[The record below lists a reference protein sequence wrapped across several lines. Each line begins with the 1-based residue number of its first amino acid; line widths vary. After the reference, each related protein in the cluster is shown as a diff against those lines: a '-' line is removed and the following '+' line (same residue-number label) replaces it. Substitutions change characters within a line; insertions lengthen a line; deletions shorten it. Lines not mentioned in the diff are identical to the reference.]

1 MRRWLKN
8 HDLANKG
15 SSIPYKY
22 TSQSE
27 VPHFGATLCGIIGLR
42 DI

>member
-1 MRRWLKN
+1 MRQWLKN

-22 TSQSE
+22 TSQS
-27 VPHFGATLCGIIGLR
+27 GTTLCGIIGLR